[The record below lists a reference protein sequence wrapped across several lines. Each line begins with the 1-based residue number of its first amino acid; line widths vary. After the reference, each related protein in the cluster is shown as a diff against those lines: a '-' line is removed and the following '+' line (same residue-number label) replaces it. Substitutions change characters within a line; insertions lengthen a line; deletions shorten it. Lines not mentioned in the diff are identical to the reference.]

1 MPELHPEQL
10 EAISFAIQ
18 KRNAYIMAGMG
29 VGKTAIALTT
39 MAKVGITGIVVAPEK
54 GCYTTWPDEM
64 RKWTPGLSTT
74 ILHGPDKNLRLKL
87 KRSFYTMPWSSLKWF
102 YTACTQGKVDL
113 RRFFWVFDE
122 GSLLK
127 SNTTVRFKMLVK
139 MAKIMSEFK
148 MVLSASPAPNG
159 LHNLWPQYR
168 ILDGGKSLG
177 YSYNKFRDRF
187 FDYIPAPA
195 YKTTIKPGASSQIYS
210 AIKPITFRIDEKEF
224 GYSQAI
230 KYNPIYIDLPPRLQK
245 MHDQF
250 DRDFGLEFAGNQ
262 TITASTTA
270 VARQKLRQ
278 FMQGAMYLDSEDGNV
293 TPLRNGVR
301 PFKVIHNIKE
311 TYLKE
316 ILEYR
321 QGKPLIIVTAFRF
334 EELTLKQSLGDMPS
348 ITGMTKNAQ
357 TSAMYIRQWNKKMIP
372 NLLVHPQSLSH
383 SVNMQDGGHE
393 FWWHAMTWSL
403 ELFDQLNGRL
413 NRQGQ
418 KYQVVVHIPII
429 RGSVD
434 EDMFNVIKQKGRTQQ
449 DLLDAMR
456 RRYL

>member
-1 MPELHPEQL
+1 MPELHEEQL

-18 KRNAYIMAGMG
+18 KRNSYIMADMG

-64 RKWTPGLSTT
+64 RKWTPGLNTT

-102 YTACTQGKVDL
+102 YTACANGRFHL
-113 RRFFWVFDE
+113 RKFFWVFDE
-122 GSLLK
+122 GSMLK
-127 SNTTVRFKMLVK
+127 SHTTQRFKMLVK
-139 MAKIMSEFK
+139 MHRIMSEFK

-159 LHNLWPQYR
+159 LHNLWPQYK

-177 YSYNKFRDRF
+177 TSFNKFRDRF

-195 YKTTIKPGASSQIYS
+195 YKTTIKNGASSQIYS
-210 AIKPITFRIDEKEF
+210 AIRPITFRIENTYTKD
-224 GYSQAI
+224 I
-230 KYNPIYIDLPPRLQK
+230 IYNPIYIDLPPRLQK
-245 MHDQF
+245 LHDQF
-250 DRDFGLEFAGNQ
+250 DKEFGLEFAGSQ
-262 TITASTTA
+262 IVTASTTA

-278 FMQGAMYLDSEDGNV
+278 FMQGAMYLDQEGGNV
-293 TPLRNGVR
+293 TPLRKGVR
-301 PFKVIHNIKE
+301 PFKKIHNLKE
-311 TYLKE
+311 TYLAE

-321 QGKPLIIVTAFRF
+321 QGKPLIIVIAFRF
-334 EELTLKQSLGDMPS
+334 EELLLKKALGDMPS

-357 TSAMYIRQWNKKMIP
+357 TSAMYIRQWNKKQIP

-393 FWWHAMTWSL
+393 LYWNAGTWSL
-403 ELFDQLNGRL
+403 EQFDQLNGRL

-418 KYQVVVHIPII
+418 KHQVIVHMPII

-434 EDMFNVIKQKGRTQQ
+434 EDMFNVLRKKDRDQG
-449 DLLDAMR
+449 DLLNAMKE
-456 RRYL
+456 RYL